1 MNSERDLRRYAA
13 RRASL
18 SVALREGHVG
28 AAARAASRLRVDG
41 FRIPREEFA
50 RARAVRRTLGLALVN
65 ARIARPAVVASRAT
79 PVVARGRPWRALVAV
94 LAAAAAL
101 LLVLLFA
108 PNDQARGGGSAP
120 PALPAETQRALTV
133 VTSRGRTISLV
144 PEVVAVEETPTPMP
158 TALPTTTPP
167 PAATTGGAGSGGG
180 ASGGAG
186 SGPPGS
192 GSGSGGGVAP
202 PTRPPTPAPTA
213 TPPVPPAGFTRL
225 NVIVYDSTTSKP
237 LEGVCVVIGTIDCG
251 PDAPHTNALGRWSAD
266 VAASSA
272 STKWD
277 LMFLKVGY
285 LVQTRQITLPGG
297 VSRTY
302 VIFLVPHKTSAAPPA
317 NDITA

>member
-50 RARAVRRTLGLALVN
+50 RARDVRRTLGLALVN
-65 ARIARPAVVASRAT
+65 ARIARPAIVVPR
-79 PVVARGRPWRALVAV
+79 PMPIIARGRPWRAIAAA
-94 LAAAAAL
+94 LAAVAAL
-101 LLVLLFA
+101 LLVFLFA
-108 PNDQARGGGSAP
+108 PDEQARGGGSAP
-120 PALPAETQRALTV
+120 PALPSATQRALTI

-144 PEVVAVEETPTPMP
+144 PEVVAVEESPTPAP

-167 PAATTGGAGSGGG
+167 PAATTGGAGT
-180 ASGGAG
+180 
-186 SGPPGS
+186 
-192 GSGSGGGVAP
+192 GGGVAP

-302 VIFLVPHKTSAAPPA
+302 IIFLVPHKTSAVPPA

>member
-65 ARIARPAVVASRAT
+65 ARIARPAAVASRAT
-79 PVVARGRPWRALVAV
+79 PIVARGRPWRALVAV

-144 PEVVAVEETPTPMP
+144 PEVVAVEETPTPSP
-158 TALPTTTPP
+158 TATAPPTTTPP
-167 PAATTGGAGSGGG
+167 PAATTGGAGPGGG
-180 ASGGAG
+180 
-186 SGPPGS
+186 
-192 GSGSGGGVAP
+192 
-202 PTRPPTPAPTA
+202 T
-213 TPPVPPAGFTRL
+213 
-225 NVIVYDSTTSKP
+225 
-237 LEGVCVVIGTIDCG
+237 
-251 PDAPHTNALGRWSAD
+251 
-266 VAASSA
+266 
-272 STKWD
+272 
-277 LMFLKVGY
+277 
-285 LVQTRQITLPGG
+285 
-297 VSRTY
+297 
-302 VIFLVPHKTSAAPPA
+302 
-317 NDITA
+317 